1 MKHWNRMLALVLALL
16 LCLPA
21 ALAEAAPV
29 ENADPVLFTFD
40 GEEITQSQ
48 VDEALYN
55 MLMNGY
61 VENESDYDAAIQAL
75 IQDKV
80 LQAKIAELG
89 FDQFTEEE
97 EAAILE
103 DARQEWESALDYYV
117 SYFLT
122 EDTDEARAQTRQ
134 QAEAYYN
141 MNGYDLNVLFESA
154 KRSAAYD
161 KLQASILEGADITVT
176 EEEIASVFQQYAEGD
191 RDAYEGNIQMYEI
204 NTNYYGYD
212 SWYIPEGY
220 RGIIHILLNVD
231 EELLTAYQ
239 DAQAAYEEAKDA
251 EVLDV
256 AALDK
261 AQKALDEA
269 QAAVLASKQD
279 VIDAIY
285 ARLEKGEAFTALI
298 AEYGEDPGM
307 ENEEY
312 LKNGYGVHAESMVY
326 DPAFVAGAFSEKM
339 QKPGDVSDP
348 VIGSYGIHILNYLR
362 DIPAGI
368 VELSDE
374 IRAEISDYLTT
385 SKNSQIL
392 NETVEAW
399 TAAHEIVYNDEA
411 IAAAKAQGQAQSQ
424 AE

>member
-154 KRSAAYD
+154 KRSASYD

>member
-16 LCLPA
+16 LCLSA

-154 KRSAAYD
+154 KRSASYD
-161 KLQASILEGADITVT
+161 KLQASILEGANITVT

-307 ENEEY
+307 KNEEY